1 MYTVFFIPI
10 LGNLNERNDEKMN
23 YVIRNH
29 KNVYIRLNSNGS
41 PITCTEQ
48 QKTLFEYSKAKNVL
62 TSLPKTLKRLKFKVE
77 PVPDIIQKQ
86 RVDKQTERKI
96 IQSLN
101 YIVPDNISHWIE
113 KFGICDD
120 ILKEAEERKDELNR
134 ELSNIDKQF
143 INLIHEIE
151 FEGKIDLYGGW
162 QERNKI
168 KENREKRR
176 TIKDELLIISNV
188 LRMDFRDL
196 DREVINRAVVGLANR
211 KYTYRIIEEEN
222 ADAM

>member
-23 YVIRNH
+23 YVIRNN

-86 RVDKQTERKI
+86 R
-96 IQSLN
+96 
-101 YIVPDNISHWIE
+101 
-113 KFGICDD
+113 
-120 ILKEAEERKDELNR
+120 A
-134 ELSNIDKQF
+134 
-143 INLIHEIE
+143 
-151 FEGKIDLYGGW
+151 
-162 QERNKI
+162 
-168 KENREKRR
+168 
-176 TIKDELLIISNV
+176 
-188 LRMDFRDL
+188 
-196 DREVINRAVVGLANR
+196 
-211 KYTYRIIEEEN
+211 
-222 ADAM
+222 

>member
-1 MYTVFFIPI
+1 M
-10 LGNLNERNDEKMN
+10 D
-23 YVIRNH
+23 YVIKNY
-29 KNVYIRLNSNGS
+29 KNVYIRLNSNGK
-41 PITCTEQ
+41 PVTCTEQ

-62 TSLPKTLKRLKFKVE
+62 VSLPKTLKRLKFKVE
-77 PVPDIIQKQ
+77 PVPDITQKQ
-86 RVDKQTERKI
+86 NVDEQTERKI

-101 YIVPDNISHWIE
+101 YIVPDNITQWIE
-113 KFGICDD
+113 KFGICND
-120 ILKEAEERKDELNR
+120 ILKEAAKRKNELNR

-143 INLIHEIE
+143 VNMIHEIE
-151 FEGKIDLYGGW
+151 FEGKVDLYGGW

-176 TIKDELLIISNV
+176 YIKDELLIISNV

-211 KYTYRIIEEEN
+211 KYAYRIVDEEN
-222 ADAM
+222 TDDV